1 MLMEYT
7 AEILRGWP
15 NEGALERVETVKTA
29 STLVNG
35 DVVEMQSD
43 GTVDKVSATKN
54 FAVGIVIRGNGD
66 SASVVAAG
74 NKCLVLWS
82 NYVVRIKAANVVGA
96 VVVGSPVTG
105 GGGGAVGK
113 FQLASSVTDNV
124 VGFCVKVQAATTTD
138 SAHFVIA
145 VR

>member
-15 NEGALERVETVKTA
+15 GEGAQERLETVKVG

-43 GTVDKVSATKN
+43 GTVDKTSGTKN
-54 FAVGIVIRGNGD
+54 FAAGLVIRGNGD
-66 SASVVAAG
+66 STSVVASG
-74 NKCLVLWS
+74 KCLVLWG
-82 NYVVRIKAANVVGA
+82 NYIVRVKGVQVTGA
-96 VVVGSPVTG
+96 VVVGSPVTTTS
-105 GGGGAVGK
+105 GK
-113 FQLASSVTDNV
+113 YALASSVTDNV
-124 VGFCVKVQAATTTD
+124 LGFCVKVQAATTTE
-138 SAHFVIA
+138 SAHFVIV